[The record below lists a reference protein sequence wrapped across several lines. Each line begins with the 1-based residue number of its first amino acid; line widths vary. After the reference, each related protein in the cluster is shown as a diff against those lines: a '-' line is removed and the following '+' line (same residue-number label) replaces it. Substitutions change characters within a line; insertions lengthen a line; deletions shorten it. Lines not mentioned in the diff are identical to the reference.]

1 MYNKI
6 SSVYFDQSFLMQPAI
21 ISIEKLRCQLS
32 NDLLLSIEKLTLEQG
47 QSLLVLG
54 DNASGKS
61 VLAQILAGEIDDFQG
76 SVFLTDSFTTLS
88 FELEA
93 QTLEQDRQNDRSDF
107 MEEGLDNGRTAR
119 EIILDKKTFSA
130 TDLDQIVSL
139 LAIENL
145 LEKPFKILSTGE
157 TRKVLMARALMLKPK
172 VMLLDEPYAGLDIG
186 SQAHLSN
193 VLNSLVEQGISIVL
207 FDFYHH
213 SLPSNIEQL
222 VYLQDGQIVL
232 SGKRKEVIASKK
244 WQQLNEN
251 HYSLPHHL
259 PDCLRYDH
267 IGNDIPLVAMNDVS
281 VSFEQKPIFNSLNWQ
296 FEQGQHWRII
306 GPNGCGK
313 STLLAMISGDSP
325 KAYGKD
331 IYLFGVK
338 RGSGESIWDIKRHY
352 GLVSAQLHR
361 DYRVS
366 TTLIQVVLS
375 GFYDSIGLYDSP
387 NRHQVLIAR
396 QWLVLLGL
404 EQHENTYFNQLS
416 YGEQRLVLIA
426 RAVVKLPMILIL
438 DEPCQGLDN
447 HNREKV
453 LALMDYI
460 AANSKTQLLFVSHD
474 TRDQLKCITHE
485 LEFIAESNAETDEE
499 LAEKCVES
507 DSGKVF
513 TYTTKVTKK

>member
-1 MYNKI
+1 MQ
-6 SSVYFDQSFLMQPAI
+6 SSM
-21 ISIEKLRCQLS
+21 
-32 NDLLLSIEKLTLEQG
+32 LSIEQLHFPLTNKLPLSIAKLSVKQG
-47 QSLLVLG
+47 ESLLVLG

-61 VLAQILAGEIDDFQG
+61 VLAQILSGDIKGYEG
-76 SVFLTDSFTTLS
+76 SVVLTGKFTTLS

-93 QTLEQDRQNDRSDF
+93 ETLEQDRLNDRSDF
-107 MEEGLDNGRTAR
+107 MEEGVDDGRTAL
-119 EIILDKKTFSA
+119 EIIIDDNAFSQN
-130 TDLDQIVSL
+130 DLDEIISL
-139 LAIENL
+139 LAIEKL
-145 LEKPFKILSTGE
+145 LNKPFKILSTGE
-157 TRKVLMARALMLKPK
+157 TRKVLMARALMLKPQ

-193 VLNSLVEQGISIVL
+193 VLNSLVAQGISIIL
-207 FDFYHH
+207 FDFYHQ
-213 SLPSNIEQL
+213 SLPSNIEHL
-222 VYLQDGQIVL
+222 VYMQEGKIVL
-232 SGKRKEVIASKK
+232 SGKRSEVIATEQ

-251 HYSLPHHL
+251 HYSLPHYL
-259 PDCLRYDH
+259 PDCLAYDH
-267 IGNDIPLVAMNDVS
+267 LEKNTPLVAVNNVS
-281 VSFEQKPIFNSLNWQ
+281 VSFDQKPIFSALNWR

-313 STLLAMISGDSP
+313 STLLAMISGDSA

-331 IYLFGVK
+331 MHLFGVK

-352 GLVSAQLHR
+352 GLVSSQLHR

-387 NRHQVLIAR
+387 SRHQVIIAR

-416 YGEQRLVLIA
+416 YGEQRLVLVA

-447 HNREKV
+447 HNRDKV

-460 AANSKTQLLFVSHD
+460 ASNSKTHLLFVSHD
-474 TRDQLKCITHE
+474 IRDQLQCITHE
-485 LEFIAESNAETDEE
+485 LEFVAQQSSDDE
-499 LAEKCVES
+499 VES
-507 DSGKVF
+507 ESEKSVG
-513 TYTTKVTKK
+513 YITKVTKK

>member
-1 MYNKI
+1 
-6 SSVYFDQSFLMQPAI
+6 MQ
-21 ISIEKLRCQLS
+21 
-32 NDLLLSIEKLTLEQG
+32 QG
-47 QSLLVLG
+47 
-54 DNASGKS
+54 K
-61 VLAQILAGEIDDFQG
+61 
-76 SVFLTDSFTTLS
+76 
-88 FELEA
+88 
-93 QTLEQDRQNDRSDF
+93 
-107 MEEGLDNGRTAR
+107 
-119 EIILDKKTFSA
+119 
-130 TDLDQIVSL
+130 
-139 LAIENL
+139 
-145 LEKPFKILSTGE
+145 
-157 TRKVLMARALMLKPK
+157 
-172 VMLLDEPYAGLDIG
+172 
-186 SQAHLSN
+186 
-193 VLNSLVEQGISIVL
+193 
-207 FDFYHH
+207 
-213 SLPSNIEQL
+213 
-222 VYLQDGQIVL
+222 IVL
-232 SGKRKEVIASKK
+232 SGKRAEVIVTKQ

-259 PDCLRYDH
+259 PDCLQYDSLEK
-267 IGNDIPLVAMNDVS
+267 NKTLVSVNNVS
-281 VSFEQKPIFNSLNWQ
+281 VSFDQKPVFNALNWQ

-331 IYLFGVK
+331 IHLFGVK

-366 TTLIQVVLS
+366 TTLIKVVLS

-387 NRHQVLIAR
+387 SRQQVIIAR

-447 HNREKV
+447 HNRDKV

-460 AANSKTQLLFVSHD
+460 AANSKTHLLFVSHD
-474 TRDQLKCITHE
+474 LRDQLECITHE
-485 LEFIAESNAETDEE
+485 LEFVIPSDDAIREIDGETLSGY
-499 LAEKCVES
+499 LAK
-507 DSGKVF
+507 
-513 TYTTKVTKK
+513 TTKK

>member
-1 MYNKI
+1 M
-6 SSVYFDQSFLMQPAI
+6 
-21 ISIEKLRCQLS
+21 
-32 NDLLLSIEKLTLEQG
+32 LSIKQLTFELANQSQLTIDKLSLEQG
-47 QSLLVLG
+47 ESLLVLG

-61 VLAQILAGEIDDFQG
+61 VLAQILAGDITDYQG
-76 SVFLTDSFTTLS
+76 EVHLTETFTTLS

-93 QTLEQDRQNDRSDF
+93 ETLAVDRLNDRSDF
-107 MEEGLDNGRTAR
+107 MEEGIDHGRSALDV
-119 EIILDKKTFSA
+119 IIDDKPYQSD
-130 TDLDQIVSL
+130 DLADVTSL
-139 LAIENL
+139 LAIEKL

-157 TRKVLMARALMLKPK
+157 TRKVLMARALMLKPNL
-172 VMLLDEPYAGLDIG
+172 MLLDEPYAGLDIG
-186 SQAHLSN
+186 SQAHLSH
-193 VLNSLVEQGISIVL
+193 VLNTLVEQGISIIL
-207 FDFYHH
+207 FDFYHQ
-213 SLPSNIEQL
+213 SLPSQINNL
-222 VYLQDGQIVL
+222 VYMQQGEIVL
-232 SGKRKEVIASKK
+232 SGKREQVINTEK
-244 WQQLNEN
+244 WQQVNEN

-259 PDCLRYDH
+259 PDCLQYDSL
-267 IGNDIPLVAMNDVS
+267 DKDTPLVALNNVS
-281 VSFEQKPIFNSLNWQ
+281 VSFEQKPVFNHLNWC

-331 IYLFGVK
+331 LHLFGIK

-352 GLVSAQLHR
+352 GVVSAQLHR

-375 GFYDSIGLYDSP
+375 GFFDSIGLYDSP
-387 NRHQVLIAR
+387 SRYQVNIAR
-396 QWLVLLGL
+396 EWLVLLGL

-447 HNREKV
+447 HNRDKV

-460 AANSKTQLLFVSHD
+460 AANSKTHLIFVSHD
-474 TRDQLKCITHE
+474 VRDQLSCITHE
-485 LEFIAESNAETDEE
+485 LEFIEAEHQPAKNSIVTDGS
-499 LAEKCVES
+499 LGYFA
-507 DSGKVF
+507 
-513 TYTTKVTKK
+513 KVTEKHS

>member
-1 MYNKI
+1 M
-6 SSVYFDQSFLMQPAI
+6 L
-21 ISIEKLRCQLS
+21 SIEQLNFQLS
-32 NDLLLSIEKLTLEQG
+32 NQSQLSIPQLSLKQG
-47 QSLLVLG
+47 ESLLVLG

-61 VLAQILAGEIDDFQG
+61 VLAQILAGDITDYQG
-76 SVFLTDSFTTLS
+76 SVVLTEKFTTLS

-93 QTLEQDRQNDRSDF
+93 ETLEQDRQNDRSDF
-107 MEEGLDNGRTAR
+107 MEEGVDNGRSAL
-119 EIILDKKTFSA
+119 EIIIDDNTFLQD
-130 TDLDQIVSL
+130 DLDEIVSL
-139 LAIENL
+139 LVIEKL
-145 LEKPFKILSTGE
+145 LDKPFKILSTGE

-172 VMLLDEPYAGLDIG
+172 VMLLDEPYAGLDIA
-186 SQAHLSN
+186 SQAHLSD
-193 VLNSLVEQGISIVL
+193 VLNSLVAQGISIIL
-207 FDFYHH
+207 FDFYHQ
-213 SLPSNIEQL
+213 SLPNSIENL
-222 VYLQDGQIVL
+222 VYMQQGKIVL
-232 SGKRKEVIASKK
+232 LGKREEIIATEQ

-251 HYSLPHHL
+251 HYALPHHL
-259 PDCLRYDH
+259 PDCLQYDH
-267 IGNDIPLVAMNDVS
+267 LEKNTPLVAVNNVS
-281 VSFEQKPIFNSLNWQ
+281 VSFEQKPIFEALNWH

-331 IYLFGVK
+331 IHLFGVK

-387 NRHQVLIAR
+387 SRHQVIIAR

-460 AANSKTQLLFVSHD
+460 AANSKTHLLFVSHD
-474 TRDQLKCITHE
+474 IRDQLKCITHE
-485 LEFIAESNAETDEE
+485 LEFFMQSCDEDIASDGESS
-499 LAEKCVES
+499 L
-507 DSGKVF
+507 G
-513 TYTTKVTKK
+513 YLTKVTKK

>member
-1 MYNKI
+1 M
-6 SSVYFDQSFLMQPAI
+6 
-21 ISIEKLRCQLS
+21 
-32 NDLLLSIEKLTLEQG
+32 LSIEQLHFQLSSKSPNTSPNSLPNDSPSKSPNESSLSIEQLSLEKG
-47 QSLLVLG
+47 ESLLVLG

-61 VLAQILAGEIDDFQG
+61 VLAQILAGQITNYQG
-76 SVFLTDSFTTLS
+76 SVTLTEKFTTLS

-93 QTLEQDRQNDRSDF
+93 QTLAQDRLNDRSDY
-107 MEEGLDNGRTAR
+107 MDGAVDNGRTAR
-119 EIILDKKTFSA
+119 EIVIDDNPFLQS
-130 TDLDQIVSL
+130 DLDGIVAL
-139 LAIENL
+139 LAIEKL

-157 TRKVLMARALMLKPK
+157 TRKVLMARALMLKPQ

-186 SQAHLSN
+186 SQAHLSS
-193 VLNSLVEQGISIVL
+193 VLNSLVAQGVSIIL
-207 FDFYHH
+207 FDFYHQ
-213 SLPSNIEQL
+213 SLPSSIENL
-222 VYLQDGQIVL
+222 VYMQKGKIVL
-232 SGKRKEVIASKK
+232 SGKRKDVIATEQ
-244 WQQLNEN
+244 WQQLNES

-259 PDCLRYDH
+259 PDCLTYDSL
-267 IGNDIPLVAMNDVS
+267 GKNKTLVSVNNVS
-281 VSFEQKPIFNSLNWQ
+281 VSFEQKPIFNALNWQ
-296 FEQGQHWRII
+296 FELGQHWRII

-313 STLLAMISGDSP
+313 STLLAMISGDSA

-331 IYLFGVK
+331 IHLFGVK

-366 TTLIQVVLS
+366 TTLIKVVLS

-387 NRHQVLIAR
+387 SRQQVIIAR

-460 AANSKTQLLFVSHD
+460 AANSKTHLVFVSHD
-474 TRDQLKCITHE
+474 LRDQLKCITHE
-485 LEFIAESNAETDEE
+485 LEFVIQSSDETI
-499 LAEKCVES
+499 ES
-507 DSGKVF
+507 DGGNPLGYIAK
-513 TYTTKVTKK
+513 TTKK

>member
-1 MYNKI
+1 M
-6 SSVYFDQSFLMQPAI
+6 QSAML
-21 ISIEKLRCQLS
+21 SIEQLNFQLS
-32 NDLLLSIEKLTLEQG
+32 NQSQLSIEKLFLKQG
-47 QSLLVLG
+47 ESLLVLG

-61 VLAQILAGEIDDFQG
+61 VLAQILAGEITDYQG
-76 SVFLTDSFTTLS
+76 HVVLAEKFTTLS

-93 QTLEQDRQNDRSDF
+93 QTLEQDRMNDRSDF
-107 MEEGLDNGRTAR
+107 MEEGVDDGRTAL
-119 EIILDKKTFSA
+119 EIIIDDKPFSPE
-130 TDLDQIVSL
+130 DLDEIV
-139 LAIENL
+139 NL
-145 LEKPFKILSTGE
+145 LVIEKLLGKPFKILSTGE
-157 TRKVLMARALMLKPK
+157 TRKVLMARALMLKPQ
-172 VMLLDEPYAGLDIG
+172 VMLLDEPYAGLDIS

-193 VLNSLVEQGISIVL
+193 VLNELVAKGISIVL
-207 FDFYHH
+207 FDFYHQ
-213 SLPSNIEQL
+213 SLPSNIENL
-222 VYLQDGQIVL
+222 VYMQHGKIVL
-232 SGKRKEVIASKK
+232 SGKREEIIATEQ
-244 WQQLNEN
+244 WQQLNAN
-251 HYSLPHHL
+251 HYALPHHL
-259 PDCLRYDH
+259 PDCLQYDH
-267 IGNDIPLVAMNDVS
+267 LEKNTALVALNNVS
-281 VSFEQKPIFNSLNWQ
+281 VSFDQKPLFAELSWQ

-331 IYLFGVK
+331 IHLFGVK

-366 TTLIQVVLS
+366 ATLIQVVLS

-387 NRHQVLIAR
+387 SRHQVIIAR

-404 EQHENTYFNQLS
+404 EQHENTYFSQLS

-460 AANSKTQLLFVSHD
+460 AANSKTHLLFVSHD
-474 TRDQLKCITHE
+474 IRDQLKCITHE
-485 LEFIAESNAETDEE
+485 LEFVMQSSDATVDENL
-499 LAEKCVES
+499 LAYLAK
-507 DSGKVF
+507 
-513 TYTTKVTKK
+513 TNKK

>member
-1 MYNKI
+1 M
-6 SSVYFDQSFLMQPAI
+6 L
-21 ISIEKLRCQLS
+21 SIEQLHFPLS
-32 NDLLLSIEKLTLEQG
+32 NDSSLSIQQLSLEKGE
-47 QSLLVLG
+47 SLLVLG

-61 VLAQILAGEIDDFQG
+61 VLAQILAGEITNYQG
-76 SVFLTDSFTTLS
+76 SVSLTEKFTTLS

-93 QTLEQDRQNDRSDF
+93 QTLAQDRLNDRSNY
-107 MEEGLDNGRTAR
+107 MAEGVDNGRTAL
-119 EIILDKKTFSA
+119 EIIIDDNVFVPK
-130 TDLDQIVSL
+130 DLDEIITL
-139 LAIENL
+139 LAIEKL

-157 TRKVLMARALMLKPK
+157 TRKVLMARALMLKPQ

-193 VLNSLVEQGISIVL
+193 VLNSLIAQGISIIL
-207 FDFYHH
+207 FDFYHQ
-213 SLPSNIEQL
+213 SLPSSIEKL
-222 VYLQDGQIVL
+222 VYMQQGKIVL
-232 SGKRKEVIASKK
+232 SGNRSQVIETKQ

-259 PDCLRYDH
+259 PDCLQYDSLEK
-267 IGNDIPLVAMNDVS
+267 NEALVSVNNVS
-281 VSFEQKPIFNSLNWQ
+281 VSFDQKPIFSALNWQ

-331 IYLFGVK
+331 IHLFGVK

-366 TTLIQVVLS
+366 TTLMKVVLS

-387 NRHQVLIAR
+387 SRQQVIIAR

-447 HNREKV
+447 HNRDKV

-460 AANSKTQLLFVSHD
+460 AANSKTHLLFVSHD
-474 TRDQLKCITHE
+474 LRDQLECITHE
-485 LEFIAESNAETDEE
+485 LEFVTQSSDEARE
-499 LAEKCVES
+499 VDGEILLGYVAK
-507 DSGKVF
+507 
-513 TYTTKVTKK
+513 TTKK

>member
-1 MYNKI
+1 M
-6 SSVYFDQSFLMQPAI
+6 QSPICAVENLHYQF
-21 ISIEKLRCQLS
+21 S
-32 NDLLLSIEKLTLEQG
+32 NDSQLSIEKLILKQG

-61 VLAQILAGEIDDFQG
+61 VLAQILAGQISEFQG
-76 SVFLTDSFTTLS
+76 SVFLTDNFTTLS

-93 QTLEQDRQNDRSDF
+93 LTLEQDRLNDKSDF
-107 MEEGLDNGRTAR
+107 MAEGIDKGRTAL
-119 EIILDKKTFSA
+119 EIIIDDNTYSSI
-130 TDLDQIVSL
+130 DLDDIVSL
-139 LAIENL
+139 LAIEKL
-145 LEKPFKILSTGE
+145 LQKPFKILSTGE
-157 TRKVLMARALMLKPK
+157 TRKVLMARALLLKPQ
-172 VMLLDEPYAGLDIG
+172 VMLLDEPYAGLDIS
-186 SQAHLSN
+186 SQAQLSN
-193 VLNSLVEQGISIVL
+193 ILNTLVAKGISIIL

-213 SLPSNIEQL
+213 SLPSNIEKL
-222 VYLQDGQIVL
+222 IYLQ
-232 SGKRKEVIASKK
+232 SGKVIISGNKKEVIASKK
-244 WQQLNEN
+244 WQQLNEF
-251 HYSLPHHL
+251 HYSVPHHL
-259 PDCLRYDH
+259 PDCLQYDKL
-267 IGNDIPLVAMNDVS
+267 DTKTPLVAIRNLS
-281 VSFEQKPIFNSLNWQ
+281 VSFEQKTIFHSLNWQ

-331 IYLFGVK
+331 IHLFGIK

-366 TTLIQVVLS
+366 NTLIHVVLS

-387 NRHQVLIAR
+387 SRHQIIIAR

-474 TRDQLKCITHE
+474 SRDQLECITHE
-485 LEFIAESNAETDEE
+485 LEFIVEANQEKKRE
-499 LAEKCVES
+499 LTKKELENNN
-507 DSGKVF
+507 KVLA
-513 TYTTKVTKK
+513 YTVKVTKKQNHNDKSNIAKVN

>member
-1 MYNKI
+1 M
-6 SSVYFDQSFLMQPAI
+6 L
-21 ISIEKLRCQLS
+21 SIEQLHFPLS
-32 NDLLLSIEKLTLEQG
+32 NDSSLSIQQLSLEKGE
-47 QSLLVLG
+47 SLLVLG

-61 VLAQILAGEIDDFQG
+61 VLAQILAGEITNYQG
-76 SVFLTDSFTTLS
+76 SVSLTEKFTTLS

-93 QTLEQDRQNDRSDF
+93 QTLAQDRLNDRSNY
-107 MEEGLDNGRTAR
+107 MAEGVDNGRTAL
-119 EIILDKKTFSA
+119 EIIIDDNVFVQK
-130 TDLDQIVSL
+130 DLDEIITL
-139 LAIENL
+139 LAIEKL

-157 TRKVLMARALMLKPK
+157 TRKVLMARALMLKPQ

-193 VLNSLVEQGISIVL
+193 VLNSLIAQGISIIL
-207 FDFYHH
+207 FDFYHQ
-213 SLPSNIEQL
+213 SLPSSIEKL
-222 VYLQDGQIVL
+222 VYMQQGKIVL
-232 SGKRKEVIASKK
+232 SGNRSQVIETKQ

-259 PDCLRYDH
+259 PDCLQYDRLEK
-267 IGNDIPLVAMNDVS
+267 NEALVSVNNVS
-281 VSFEQKPIFNSLNWQ
+281 VSFDQKPIFSALNWQ

-331 IYLFGVK
+331 IHLFGVK

-366 TTLIQVVLS
+366 TTLMKVVLS

-387 NRHQVLIAR
+387 SRQQVIIAR

-447 HNREKV
+447 HNRDKV

-460 AANSKTQLLFVSHD
+460 AANSKTHLLFVSHD
-474 TRDQLKCITHE
+474 LRDQLECITHE
-485 LEFIAESNAETDEE
+485 LEFVTQSSDEARE
-499 LAEKCVES
+499 VDGEILLGYVAK
-507 DSGKVF
+507 
-513 TYTTKVTKK
+513 TTKK

>member
-1 MYNKI
+1 M
-6 SSVYFDQSFLMQPAI
+6 L
-21 ISIEKLRCQLS
+21 SIEQLNFQLS
-32 NDLLLSIEKLTLEQG
+32 NKSQLSIPQLFLKQG
-47 QSLLVLG
+47 ESLLVLG

-61 VLAQILAGEIDDFQG
+61 VLAQILAGEITDYQG
-76 SVFLTDSFTTLS
+76 SVVLTEKFTSLS

-93 QTLEQDRQNDRSDF
+93 ETLEQDRQNDRSDF
-107 MEEGLDNGRTAR
+107 MEEGVDNGRTSL
-119 EIILDKKTFSA
+119 EIIIDDKPFLQH
-130 TDLDQIVSL
+130 DLDEIVCL
-139 LAIENL
+139 LVIDKL
-145 LEKPFKILSTGE
+145 LNKPFKILSTGE
-157 TRKVLMARALMLKPK
+157 TRKVLMARALLLKPQ

-193 VLNSLVEQGISIVL
+193 VLNSLIAQGISIIL
-207 FDFYHH
+207 FDFYHQN
-213 SLPSNIEQL
+213 LPSNIEDL
-222 VYLQDGQIVL
+222 VYMQQGKIVL
-232 SGKRKEVIASKK
+232 SGKRKEIVATER
-244 WQQLNEN
+244 WLQLNEN
-251 HYSLPHHL
+251 HYALPHHL
-259 PDCLRYDH
+259 PDCLQYDH
-267 IGNDIPLVAMNDVS
+267 LGKNTPLVEVNNVS
-281 VSFEQKPIFNSLNWQ
+281 VSFDQKPIFNALNWQ
-296 FEQGQHWRII
+296 FEQGQHWRIM

-331 IYLFGVK
+331 IHLFGVK

-387 NRHQVLIAR
+387 SRHQVIIAR

-447 HNREKV
+447 HNRDKV

-460 AANSKTQLLFVSHD
+460 AANSKTHLLFVSHD
-474 TRDQLKCITHE
+474 IREQLNCITHE
-485 LEFIAESNAETDEE
+485 LEFVTQNSAEAE
-499 LAEKCVES
+499 AS
-507 DSGKVF
+507 DGENFLGYVAK
-513 TYTTKVTKK
+513 TNKK

>member
-1 MYNKI
+1 M
-6 SSVYFDQSFLMQPAI
+6 L
-21 ISIEKLRCQLS
+21 SIEQLHFQLS
-32 NDLLLSIEKLTLEQG
+32 NQAPSTLPSSLPNKLPNSLQNKSANESSLFIEQLSLKKGE
-47 QSLLVLG
+47 SLLVLG

-61 VLAQILAGEIDDFQG
+61 VLAQILAGEITNFQG
-76 SVFLTDSFTTLS
+76 KVALSEKFTSLS

-93 QTLEQDRQNDRSDF
+93 QTLAQDRLNDRSEF
-107 MEEGLDNGRTAR
+107 MKEGIDNGRTALEVIIDDNTFLPEDLD
-119 EIILDKKTFSA
+119 EIID
-130 TDLDQIVSL
+130 L
-139 LAIENL
+139 LAIEKL
-145 LEKPFKILSTGE
+145 LDKAFKILSTGE
-157 TRKVLMARALMLKPK
+157 TRKVLMARALLLKPQ

-193 VLNSLVEQGISIVL
+193 VLNSLVSQGVSIIL
-207 FDFYHH
+207 FDFYHQ
-213 SLPSNIEQL
+213 SLPSGIENL
-222 VYLQDGQIVL
+222 VYMQQGKIVL
-232 SGKRKEVIASKK
+232 SGKRKEIIATEQ

-259 PDCLRYDH
+259 PDCLQYD
-267 IGNDIPLVAMNDVS
+267 NLDKNQTLVSINDVS
-281 VSFEQKPIFNSLNWQ
+281 VSFDQKPIFSALNWQ
-296 FEQGQHWRII
+296 FEQGQHWRIM

-313 STLLAMISGDSP
+313 STLLAMISGDSA

-331 IYLFGVK
+331 IHLFGIK

-366 TTLIQVVLS
+366 TKLIQVVLS
-375 GFYDSIGLYDSP
+375 GFYDSIGLYDNPS
-387 NRHQVLIAR
+387 RHQVIIAR

-426 RAVVKLPMILIL
+426 RSVVKLPKILIL

-447 HNREKV
+447 HNRDKV

-460 AANSKTQLLFVSHD
+460 AANSKTHLLFVSHD
-474 TRDQLKCITHE
+474 VRDQLKCITHE
-485 LEFIAESNAETDEE
+485 LEFVMQSSDDSITIDDNSPLAYIAKSTP
-499 LAEKCVES
+499 K
-507 DSGKVF
+507 
-513 TYTTKVTKK
+513 

>member
-1 MYNKI
+1 M
-6 SSVYFDQSFLMQPAI
+6 
-21 ISIEKLRCQLS
+21 
-32 NDLLLSIEKLTLEQG
+32 LSIEQLHFQLSSKSPNESSLSIEQLSLEKG
-47 QSLLVLG
+47 ESLLVLG

-61 VLAQILAGEIDDFQG
+61 VLAQILAGEITNYQG
-76 SVFLTDSFTTLS
+76 SVTLTERFTTLS

-93 QTLEQDRQNDRSDF
+93 QTLAQDRLNDRSDY
-107 MEEGLDNGRTAR
+107 MEGAVDNGRTAR
-119 EIILDKKTFSA
+119 EIIIDDNPFLQS
-130 TDLDQIVSL
+130 DLDEIVAL
-139 LAIENL
+139 LAIEKL
-145 LEKPFKILSTGE
+145 LENPFKILSTGE
-157 TRKVLMARALMLKPK
+157 TRKVLMARALMLKPQ

-193 VLNSLVEQGISIVL
+193 VLNSLVAQGVSIIL
-207 FDFYHH
+207 FDFYHQ
-213 SLPSNIEQL
+213 SLPSSIENL
-222 VYLQDGQIVL
+222 VYMQKGKIVL
-232 SGKRKEVIASKK
+232 SGKRKDVIATEQ
-244 WQQLNEN
+244 WQQLNES

-259 PDCLRYDH
+259 PDCLTYDSL
-267 IGNDIPLVAMNDVS
+267 GKNKTLVSVNNVS
-281 VSFEQKPIFNSLNWQ
+281 VSFEQKPVFHALNWQ

-313 STLLAMISGDSP
+313 STLLAMISGDSA

-331 IYLFGVK
+331 IHLFGVK

-366 TTLIQVVLS
+366 TTLIKVVLS
-375 GFYDSIGLYDSP
+375 GFYDSIGLYDNPS
-387 NRHQVLIAR
+387 RQQVIIAR

-460 AANSKTQLLFVSHD
+460 AANSKTHLLFVSHD
-474 TRDQLKCITHE
+474 LRDQLKCITHE
-485 LEFIAESNAETDEE
+485 LEFVIQSSDETIVSDGENPLGYIA
-499 LAEKCVES
+499 K
-507 DSGKVF
+507 
-513 TYTTKVTKK
+513 TTKKVTSSVQIYRNK

>member
-1 MYNKI
+1 LYNEI
-6 SSVYFDQSFLMQPAI
+6 ITLSLNLAYFPML
-21 ISIEKLRCQLS
+21 SIEQLHFQLS
-32 NDLLLSIEKLTLEQG
+32 NQSELFIDKLSLNKGE
-47 QSLLVLG
+47 SLLVLG

-61 VLAQILAGEIDDFQG
+61 VLAQILAGEIKDYQG
-76 SVFLTDSFTTLS
+76 NVLLTEEFTTLS

-93 QTLEQDRQNDRSDF
+93 ATLEQDRLNDRSDF
-107 MEEGLDNGRTAR
+107 MEEGVDNGRTAV
-119 EIILDKKTFSA
+119 EIIIDDNDFLQQ
-130 TDLDQIVSL
+130 DLDEIVSL
-139 LAIENL
+139 LAIEKL
-145 LEKPFKILSTGE
+145 LDKPFKILSTGE
-157 TRKVLMARALMLKPK
+157 TRKVLMARALMLKPQ

-186 SQAHLSN
+186 SQAHLSD
-193 VLNSLVEQGISIVL
+193 VLNSLIAQGISIIL
-207 FDFYHH
+207 FDFYHQ
-213 SLPSNIEQL
+213 SLPSNIENL
-222 VYLQDGQIVL
+222 VYMQAGKIVL
-232 SGKRKEVIASKK
+232 SGDRKQVIATEQ

-251 HYSLPHHL
+251 HFSLPHHL
-259 PDCLRYDH
+259 PDCLQYDH
-267 IGNDIPLVAMNDVS
+267 LDKHTALVALNDVS
-281 VSFEQKPIFNSLNWQ
+281 VSFNQKPIFESLNWQ
-296 FEQGQHWRII
+296 FQQGQHWRII

-331 IYLFGVK
+331 IHLFGVK

-387 NRHQVLIAR
+387 SRHQVIIAR

-426 RAVVKLPMILIL
+426 RAVVKLPKILIL

-447 HNREKV
+447 HNRDKV

-460 AANSKTQLLFVSHD
+460 AANSKTHLLFVSHD
-474 TRDQLKCITHE
+474 SRDQLNCITHE
-485 LEFIAESNAETDEE
+485 LEFVAQCSDEKAASNGETPLGY
-499 LAEKCVES
+499 LAKTTEK
-507 DSGKVF
+507 
-513 TYTTKVTKK
+513 

>member
-1 MYNKI
+1 M
-6 SSVYFDQSFLMQPAI
+6 L
-21 ISIEKLRCQLS
+21 SIEQLS
-32 NDLLLSIEKLTLEQG
+32 FELSNQSELSIEKLSLKQG
-47 QSLLVLG
+47 ESLLVLG

-61 VLAQILAGEIDDFQG
+61 VLAQILAGEITDYQG
-76 SVFLTDSFTTLS
+76 SVALTEKFTTLS

-93 QTLEQDRQNDRSDF
+93 ETLAQDRLNDRSDF
-107 MEEGLDNGRTAR
+107 MEEGVDNGRTAL
-119 EIILDKKTFSA
+119 EIIIDESDFLQK
-130 TDLDQIVSL
+130 DLDEIVAL
-139 LAIENL
+139 LAIEKL
-145 LEKPFKILSTGE
+145 LDKPFKILSTGE

-172 VMLLDEPYAGLDIG
+172 IMLLDEPYAGLDIG
-186 SQAHLSN
+186 SQAHLSD
-193 VLNSLVEQGISIVL
+193 VLNSLVAQGISIIL
-207 FDFYHH
+207 FDFYHQ
-213 SLPSNIEQL
+213 SLPSKIDNL
-222 VYLQDGQIVL
+222 VYMQAGKIVL
-232 SGKRKEVIASKK
+232 SGNREQVIDTEQ

-259 PDCLRYDH
+259 PDCLQYDH
-267 IGNDIPLVAMNDVS
+267 LGKNTPLVAVNNVS
-281 VSFEQKPIFNSLNWQ
+281 VSFEQKPVFNELNWQ

-331 IYLFGVK
+331 IHLFGVK

-366 TTLIQVVLS
+366 TKLIHVVLS

-387 NRHQVLIAR
+387 SRHQVIIAR

-404 EQHENTYFNQLS
+404 EQHENTYFNELS

-460 AANSKTQLLFVSHD
+460 AANSKTHLLFVSHD
-474 TRDQLKCITHE
+474 SRDQLKCITHE
-485 LEFIAESNAETDEE
+485 LEFISQSDDVAIAESPLGYLT
-499 LAEKCVES
+499 K
-507 DSGKVF
+507 
-513 TYTTKVTKK
+513 TTKK

>member
-1 MYNKI
+1 M
-6 SSVYFDQSFLMQPAI
+6 
-21 ISIEKLRCQLS
+21 
-32 NDLLLSIEKLTLEQG
+32 LSIEELHFELSNKSPLSIPNLSIKQG
-47 QSLLVLG
+47 ESLLVLG

-61 VLAQILAGEIDDFQG
+61 VLAQILAGEIKGYEG
-76 SVFLTDSFTTLS
+76 SVALTGKFTTLS

-93 QTLEQDRQNDRSDF
+93 ETLAQDRQNDRSDF
-107 MEEGLDNGRTAR
+107 MEEGVDNGRTAL
-119 EIILDKKTFSA
+119 EIILDDNPFLQH
-130 TDLDQIVSL
+130 DLDEIVIL
-139 LAIENL
+139 LAIEKL
-145 LEKPFKILSTGE
+145 LDKPFKILSTGE
-157 TRKVLMARALMLKPK
+157 TRKVLMARALMLKPQ

-193 VLNSLVEQGISIVL
+193 VLNSLVAQGISIIL
-207 FDFYHH
+207 FDFYHQ
-213 SLPSNIEQL
+213 SLPSSIENL
-222 VYLQDGQIVL
+222 VYMQEGKIVL
-232 SGKRKEVIASKK
+232 SGNRSEIIATEQ

-259 PDCLRYDH
+259 PDCLQYDH
-267 IGNDIPLVAMNDVS
+267 LEKNTPLVAVNNVS
-281 VSFEQKPIFNSLNWQ
+281 VSFDQKPIFNGLNWQ
-296 FEQGQHWRII
+296 FEQGQHWRIM

-313 STLLAMISGDSP
+313 STLLAMISGDSA

-331 IYLFGVK
+331 IHLFGVK

-387 NRHQVLIAR
+387 SRHQVIIAR

-416 YGEQRLVLIA
+416 YGEQRLVLVA

-447 HNREKV
+447 HNRDKV

-460 AANSKTQLLFVSHD
+460 AANSKTHLLFVSHD
-474 TRDQLKCITHE
+474 IRDQLKCITHE
-485 LEFIAESNAETDEE
+485 LEFVAPQSSGEAI
-499 LAEKCVES
+499 ES
-507 DSGKVF
+507 DNDNLLG
-513 TYTTKVTKK
+513 YITKVTKK

>member
-1 MYNKI
+1 M
-6 SSVYFDQSFLMQPAI
+6 
-21 ISIEKLRCQLS
+21 
-32 NDLLLSIEKLTLEQG
+32 LSIEQLHFPLSNQSKLAIEQLSLKQG
-47 QSLLVLG
+47 ESLLVVG

-61 VLAQILAGEIDDFQG
+61 VLAQILAGDITDYQG
-76 SVFLTDSFTTLS
+76 NVSITASFTTLS

-93 QTLEQDRQNDRSDF
+93 HTLAVDRLNDRSDF
-107 MEEGLDNGRTAR
+107 MEEGVDHGRTAL
-119 EIILDKKTFSA
+119 EVIIDAKPYVQSELD
-130 TDLDQIVSL
+130 DIVAL
-139 LAIENL
+139 LAIGKL
-145 LEKPFKILSTGE
+145 LNKPFKILSTGE
-157 TRKVLMARALMLKPK
+157 TRKVLMARALMLKPQ
-172 VMLLDEPYAGLDIG
+172 VMLLDEPYAGLDIS

-193 VLNSLVEQGISIVL
+193 VLNTLVEQGVSIIL
-207 FDFYHH
+207 FDFYHQ
-213 SLPSNIEQL
+213 SLPSAIDNL
-222 VYLQDGQIVL
+222 VYMQEGSIVL
-232 SGKRKEVIASKK
+232 SGKREQVIATEQ

-259 PDCLRYDH
+259 PDCLQYDKLDK
-267 IGNDIPLVAMNDVS
+267 NTPLVSMKNVS
-281 VSFEQKPIFNSLNWQ
+281 VSFEQKPVFNQLNWQ

-331 IYLFGVK
+331 IHLFGVK

-352 GLVSAQLHR
+352 GVVSAQLHR
-361 DYRVS
+361 DYRVP

-387 NRHQVLIAR
+387 TRYQVNIAR
-396 QWLVLLGL
+396 EWLVLLGL
-404 EQHENTYFNQLS
+404 EQQENTYFSQLS

-447 HNREKV
+447 HNRDKV

-460 AANSKTQLLFVSHD
+460 AANSKTHLIFVSHD
-474 TRDQLKCITHE
+474 LRDQLECITHE
-485 LEFIAESNAETDEE
+485 LEFFEETAGESARST
-499 LAEKCVES
+499 LAS
-507 DSGKVF
+507 TLG
-513 TYTTKVTKK
+513 YMAKVTKKAWFVPGVT

>member
-1 MYNKI
+1 M
-6 SSVYFDQSFLMQPAI
+6 
-21 ISIEKLRCQLS
+21 
-32 NDLLLSIEKLTLEQG
+32 LSIENLHFLLSNNSSLSIEQLG
-47 QSLLVLG
+47 LKQGESLLVLG

-61 VLAQILAGEIDDFQG
+61 VLAQILAGEITNYQG
-76 SVFLTDSFTTLS
+76 SVQLTEKFTVLS

-93 QTLEQDRQNDRSDF
+93 QTLEQDRLNDRSDY
-107 MEEGLDNGRTAR
+107 MEEGIDHGRTALD
-119 EIILDKKTFSA
+119 IIIDEKPFLQHELDELIA
-130 TDLDQIVSL
+130 L
-139 LAIENL
+139 LGIEKL

-172 VMLLDEPYAGLDIG
+172 VMLLDEPFAGLDIG
-186 SQAHLSN
+186 SQAQLSKL
-193 VLNSLVEQGISIVL
+193 LNSLVEKGISIIL
-207 FDFYHH
+207 FDFYHQ
-213 SLPSNIEQL
+213 SLPSNIENL
-222 VYLQDGQIVL
+222 VYMQAGKIVL
-232 SGKRKEVIASKK
+232 SGKRAEVIVTEK

-259 PDCLRYDH
+259 PDCLQFDH
-267 IGNDIPLVAMNDVS
+267 LDKSTPLVSLTNVS
-281 VSFEQKPIFNSLNWQ
+281 VSFDQKPIFNSLNWQ

-313 STLLAMISGDSP
+313 STLLSMISGDSP

-331 IYLFGVK
+331 IHLFGVK

-366 TTLIQVVLS
+366 ATLLEVVLS

-387 NRHQVLIAR
+387 SRQQVIIAR

-404 EQHENTYFNQLS
+404 EQHEKTYFSQLS

-447 HNREKV
+447 HNRDKV

-460 AANSKTQLLFVSHD
+460 ALNSKTHLLFVSHD
-474 TRDQLKCITHE
+474 TRDQLECITHE
-485 LEFIAESNAETDEE
+485 LEFMTQDSANHSENSLGYIA
-499 LAEKCVES
+499 
-507 DSGKVF
+507 
-513 TYTTKVTKK
+513 KVTKKQTLI

>member
-1 MYNKI
+1 
-6 SSVYFDQSFLMQPAI
+6 MQPSLL
-21 ISIEKLRCQLS
+21 SIEQLRFQLS
-32 NDLLLSIEKLTLEQG
+32 NDSQLTIEQLSLNQG
-47 QSLLVLG
+47 ESLLVLG

-61 VLAQILAGEIDDFQG
+61 VLAQVLAGEITDFQG
-76 SVFLTDSFTTLS
+76 KVSLTQSFTTLS

-93 QTLEQDRQNDRSDF
+93 ATLEQDRLNDRSDF

-119 EIILDKKTFSA
+119 EIIIDDKSFSLA
-130 TDLDQIVSL
+130 YFDETIAL

-157 TRKVLMARALMLKPK
+157 TRKVLMARALMLKPQ

-193 VLNSLVEQGISIVL
+193 VLNSLVATGISIVL
-207 FDFYHH
+207 FDFYHQ
-213 SLPSNIEQL
+213 SLPSSIDNLIYMQH
-222 VYLQDGQIVL
+222 GKIVL
-232 SGKRKEVIASKK
+232 SGKRADVIASEK

-259 PDCLRYDH
+259 PDCLQYDKL
-267 IGNDIPLVAMNDVS
+267 DKDTPLVSLNNVS
-281 VSFEQKPIFNSLNWQ
+281 VSFDQKTIFNSLNWQ
-296 FEQGQHWRII
+296 FEQGQHWRVI

-313 STLLAMISGDSP
+313 STLLAMISGDST

-331 IYLFGVK
+331 IHLFGIK

-366 TTLIQVVLS
+366 TTLIQTVLS

-387 NRHQVLIAR
+387 SRRQVLIAR

-404 EQHENTYFNQLS
+404 EQHEHTYFNQLS

-474 TRDQLKCITHE
+474 IRDQLKCITHE
-485 LEFIAESNAETDEE
+485 LEFIVPKHVDLNAD
-499 LAEKCVES
+499 LN
-507 DSGKVF
+507 KVV
-513 TYTTKVTKK
+513 TVTSTKTERLNTLGYSTRVTKKLLSSNN

>member
-1 MYNKI
+1 M
-6 SSVYFDQSFLMQPAI
+6 L
-21 ISIEKLRCQLS
+21 SIEQLHFPLS
-32 NDLLLSIEKLTLEQG
+32 NDSSLSIQQLSLKKGE
-47 QSLLVLG
+47 SLLVLG

-61 VLAQILAGEIDDFQG
+61 VLAQIMAGEITNYQG
-76 SVFLTDSFTTLS
+76 SVSLTEKFTTLS

-93 QTLEQDRQNDRSDF
+93 QTLAQDRLNDRSDY
-107 MEEGLDNGRTAR
+107 MTGGVDNGRTAL
-119 EIILDKKTFSA
+119 EIIIDDNAFLPE
-130 TDLDQIVSL
+130 DLDEIIAL
-139 LAIENL
+139 LAIDKL

-157 TRKVLMARALMLKPK
+157 TRKVLMARALMLKPQ

-186 SQAHLSN
+186 SQAHLST
-193 VLNSLVEQGISIVL
+193 VLDSLVAQGLSIVL
-207 FDFYHH
+207 FDFYHQ
-213 SLPSNIEQL
+213 SLPCSIENL
-222 VYLQDGQIVL
+222 VYMQQGKIVL
-232 SGKRKEVIASKK
+232 SGNRAEVIATKQ

-259 PDCLRYDH
+259 PDCLQYDSLEK
-267 IGNDIPLVAMNDVS
+267 NKTLVSVNNVS
-281 VSFEQKPIFNSLNWQ
+281 VSFDQKPVFTALNWQ

-331 IYLFGVK
+331 IHLFGVK

-366 TTLIQVVLS
+366 TTLIKVVLS

-387 NRHQVLIAR
+387 SRQQVIIAR

-447 HNREKV
+447 HNRDKV

-460 AANSKTQLLFVSHD
+460 AANSKTHLLFVSHD
-474 TRDQLKCITHE
+474 LRDQLECITHE
-485 LEFIAESNAETDEE
+485 LEFV
-499 LAEKCVES
+499 KQ
-507 DSGKVF
+507 SGDQTREINGEHLSGYVAK
-513 TYTTKVTKK
+513 TTKK

>member
-1 MYNKI
+1 M
-6 SSVYFDQSFLMQPAI
+6 
-21 ISIEKLRCQLS
+21 
-32 NDLLLSIEKLTLEQG
+32 LSIEQLHFELSNQSSLSIAELFLKQG
-47 QSLLVLG
+47 ESLLVLG

-61 VLAQILAGEIDDFQG
+61 VLAQILAGEITDYQG
-76 SVFLTDSFTTLS
+76 SVVLTEKFTSLS

-93 QTLEQDRQNDRSDF
+93 ETLAQDRLNDRSDF
-107 MEEGLDNGRTAR
+107 MEEGVDNGRTALEVIIDDNAFLQGDLD
-119 EIILDKKTFSA
+119 EII
-130 TDLDQIVSL
+130 SL
-139 LAIENL
+139 LAIEKL
-145 LEKPFKILSTGE
+145 LIKPFKILSTGE
-157 TRKVLMARALMLKPK
+157 TRKVLMARALLLKPQ

-193 VLNSLVEQGISIVL
+193 VLNSLVEKGISIIL
-207 FDFYHH
+207 FDFYHQ
-213 SLPSNIEQL
+213 SLPNSIENL
-222 VYLQDGQIVL
+222 VYMKNGKIVL
-232 SGKRKEVIASKK
+232 SGKRSEIIATEQ

-259 PDCLRYDH
+259 PDCLQYDH
-267 IGNDIPLVAMNDVS
+267 LEKNTPLVAVNNVS
-281 VSFEQKPIFNSLNWQ
+281 VSFDQKPIFTALNWQ
-296 FEQGQHWRII
+296 FEQGQHWRVM

-331 IYLFGVK
+331 IHLFGIK

-387 NRHQVLIAR
+387 SRYQVIIAR

-447 HNREKV
+447 HNRDKV

-460 AANSKTQLLFVSHD
+460 AANSRTHLLFVSHD
-474 TRDQLKCITHE
+474 IRDQLKCITHE
-485 LEFIAESNAETDEE
+485 LEFVAQTSDET
-499 LAEKCVES
+499 VES
-507 DSGKVF
+507 DSENPLG
-513 TYTTKVTKK
+513 YITKVTKK

>member
-1 MYNKI
+1 M
-6 SSVYFDQSFLMQPAI
+6 
-21 ISIEKLRCQLS
+21 
-32 NDLLLSIEKLTLEQG
+32 LSIEKLHFPLSNDSSLSIQQLSLDKGE
-47 QSLLVLG
+47 SLLVLG

-61 VLAQILAGEIDDFQG
+61 VLAQILAGEITNYQG
-76 SVFLTDSFTTLS
+76 SVSLTEKFTTLS

-93 QTLEQDRQNDRSDF
+93 LTLAQDRLNDRSNY
-107 MEEGLDNGRTAR
+107 MAEGVDNGRTAL
-119 EIILDKKTFSA
+119 EIIIDDNVFVQK
-130 TDLDQIVSL
+130 DLDEIITL
-139 LAIENL
+139 LAIEKL

-157 TRKVLMARALMLKPK
+157 TRKVLMARALMLKLQ

-193 VLNSLVEQGISIVL
+193 VLNSLIAQGISIIL
-207 FDFYHH
+207 FDFYHQ
-213 SLPSNIEQL
+213 SLPSSIEKL
-222 VYLQDGQIVL
+222 VYMQQGKIVL
-232 SGKRKEVIASKK
+232 SGNRSQVIETKQ

-259 PDCLRYDH
+259 PDCLQYDRLEK
-267 IGNDIPLVAMNDVS
+267 NEALVSVNNVS
-281 VSFEQKPIFNSLNWQ
+281 VSFDQKPIFSALNWQ

-331 IYLFGVK
+331 IHLFGVK

-366 TTLIQVVLS
+366 TTLMKVVLS

-387 NRHQVLIAR
+387 SRQQVIIAR

-447 HNREKV
+447 HNRDKV

-460 AANSKTQLLFVSHD
+460 AANSKTHLLFVSHD
-474 TRDQLKCITHE
+474 LRDQLECITHE
-485 LEFIAESNAETDEE
+485 LEFVTQSSDEARE
-499 LAEKCVES
+499 VDGEILLGYVAK
-507 DSGKVF
+507 
-513 TYTTKVTKK
+513 TTKK

>member
-1 MYNKI
+1 M
-6 SSVYFDQSFLMQPAI
+6 STAM
-21 ISIEKLRCQLS
+21 
-32 NDLLLSIEKLTLEQG
+32 LSIEQLHFQFSNKSPNQSSLFIPELSLKQG
-47 QSLLVLG
+47 ESLLVLG

-61 VLAQILAGEIDDFQG
+61 VLAQILAGEITDYQG
-76 SVFLTDSFTTLS
+76 RVVLNAKFTTLS
-88 FELEA
+88 FEIEA
-93 QTLEQDRQNDRSDF
+93 ETLAQDRLNDRSDF
-107 MEEGLDNGRTAR
+107 MEEGVDNGRTAL
-119 EIILDKKTFSA
+119 EIIIDGNIFSQAELDEVVT
-130 TDLDQIVSL
+130 L
-139 LAIENL
+139 LAIEKL

-157 TRKVLMARALMLKPK
+157 TRKVLMARALMLKPQ
-172 VMLLDEPYAGLDIG
+172 VMLLDEPYAGLDIA

-193 VLNSLVEQGISIVL
+193 VLNSLVEQGISIIV
-207 FDFYHH
+207 FDFYHQ
-213 SLPSNIEQL
+213 SLPSNIKNLIYMKQ
-222 VYLQDGQIVL
+222 GKIIL
-232 SGKRKEVIASKK
+232 SGNRNEIIATEQ
-244 WQQLNEN
+244 WQQITEN
-251 HYSLPHHL
+251 HYSLPHYL
-259 PDCLRYDH
+259 PDCLQYDSLDK
-267 IGNDIPLVAMNDVS
+267 NTPLVAVNNIS
-281 VSFEQKPIFNSLNWQ
+281 VSFDKKLIFTELNWQ

-313 STLLAMISGDSP
+313 STLLAMISGDSE

-331 IYLFGVK
+331 IHLFGVK

-387 NRHQVLIAR
+387 SRQQVGIAR

-404 EQHENTYFNQLS
+404 EQHEKTYFNQLS

-447 HNREKV
+447 HNRDKV

-474 TRDQLKCITHE
+474 IRDQLKCITHE
-485 LEFIAESNAETDEE
+485 LEFVTQNTDE
-499 LAEKCVES
+499 AITS
-507 DSGKVF
+507 DRENLLGYIAK
-513 TYTTKVTKK
+513 TTKK

>member
-1 MYNKI
+1 M
-6 SSVYFDQSFLMQPAI
+6 L
-21 ISIEKLRCQLS
+21 SIEQLHFPLS
-32 NDLLLSIEKLTLEQG
+32 NDLSLSIQQLSLNKGE
-47 QSLLVLG
+47 SLLVLG

-61 VLAQILAGEIDDFQG
+61 VLAQILAGEIKNYQG
-76 SVFLTDSFTTLS
+76 SVNLTEKFTTLS

-93 QTLEQDRQNDRSDF
+93 QTLAQDRLNDRSDY
-107 MEEGLDNGRTAR
+107 MAEGVDNGRTAL
-119 EIILDKKTFSA
+119 EIIIDDNSFIQKELDDIIA
-130 TDLDQIVSL
+130 L
-139 LAIENL
+139 LAIDKL

-157 TRKVLMARALMLKPK
+157 TRKVLMARALMLKPQ

-186 SQAHLSN
+186 SQAHLSS
-193 VLNSLVEQGISIVL
+193 VLNSLVVQGISIIL
-207 FDFYHH
+207 FDFYHQ
-213 SLPSNIEQL
+213 SLPSNIEKLIYMQ
-222 VYLQDGQIVL
+222 QGKIVIF
-232 SGKRKEVIASKK
+232 GNRTEVITTKQ

-259 PDCLRYDH
+259 PDCLQYDSLEQSKA
-267 IGNDIPLVAMNDVS
+267 LVSVNNVS
-281 VSFEQKPIFNSLNWQ
+281 VSFDQKPIFNALNWQ

-331 IYLFGVK
+331 IHLFGVK

-366 TTLIQVVLS
+366 TTLIKVVLS

-387 NRHQVLIAR
+387 SRQQVIIAR

-447 HNREKV
+447 HNRDKV

-460 AANSKTQLLFVSHD
+460 ATNSKTHLLFVSHD
-474 TRDQLKCITHE
+474 LRDQLECITHE
-485 LEFIAESNAETDEE
+485 LEFVSQSGDEAREIDGESLLGYVA
-499 LAEKCVES
+499 K
-507 DSGKVF
+507 
-513 TYTTKVTKK
+513 TTKK

>member
-1 MYNKI
+1 M
-6 SSVYFDQSFLMQPAI
+6 
-21 ISIEKLRCQLS
+21 
-32 NDLLLSIEKLTLEQG
+32 LSIEKLHFQLSSKSPNSLPNTSPVKPPNKSSLSIEQLSLEKG
-47 QSLLVLG
+47 ESLLVLG

-61 VLAQILAGEIDDFQG
+61 VLAQILAGEITNYQG
-76 SVFLTDSFTTLS
+76 SVTLTEKFTTLS

-93 QTLEQDRQNDRSDF
+93 QTLAQDRLNDRSDY
-107 MEEGLDNGRTAR
+107 MEGAVDNGRTAR
-119 EIILDKKTFSA
+119 EIIIDDNPFLQK
-130 TDLDQIVSL
+130 DLEEIVAL
-139 LAIENL
+139 LAIEKL

-157 TRKVLMARALMLKPK
+157 TRKVLMARALMLKPQ

-186 SQAHLSN
+186 SQAHLSSG
-193 VLNSLVEQGISIVL
+193 LNSLVAQGVSIIL
-207 FDFYHH
+207 FDFYHQ
-213 SLPSNIEQL
+213 SLPSSIENLIYMQK
-222 VYLQDGQIVL
+222 GKIIL
-232 SGKRKEVIASKK
+232 SGKRKEIIASEQ
-244 WQQLNEN
+244 WQQLNES

-259 PDCLRYDH
+259 PDCLTYDSL
-267 IGNDIPLVAMNDVS
+267 GKNKTLVSVNNVS
-281 VSFEQKPIFNSLNWQ
+281 VSFDQKPIFNELNWQ

-331 IYLFGVK
+331 IHLFGVK

-366 TTLIQVVLS
+366 TTLIKVVLS

-387 NRHQVLIAR
+387 SRQQVIIAR

-460 AANSKTQLLFVSHD
+460 AANSKTHLLFVSHD
-474 TRDQLKCITHE
+474 LRDQLKCITHE
-485 LEFIAESNAETDEE
+485 LEFVRQSSDEILASDGENILGYIA
-499 LAEKCVES
+499 K
-507 DSGKVF
+507 
-513 TYTTKVTKK
+513 TTKK